1 MPVWRPR
8 PDWLR
13 ESVAAALSQR
23 GCRIE
28 LIVVDDG
35 SPEPTERHLAFVDE
49 PRLRV
54 VRTEHG
60 GAAHARNVG
69 IEASGGDF
77 LRFIDSDDVIEAEST
92 KVLLALTEGR
102 DDVIAFGAT
111 MFCDQDLRPLWKMTS
126 EVEGNGVEACLL
138 GRFTTRPP
146 AFLFPRRIV
155 ELAGGWSSDLT
166 VSEDWDFV
174 LRALE
179 HGRVRGTNSVAT
191 LYRRHPGGTT
201 ADPTEGVRGAERV
214 IARYFERHPDRR
226 GTRLERKARA
236 RALAH
241 GGRVYASHG
250 HPAKGIARLARA
262 AGMDPGA
269 LWVELAQAMPPA
281 LALGRRLLAMKP
293 ATVSEQPRTGELG
306 GGAKYRK

>member
-1 MPVWRPR
+1 VTTQLISLVMPVWRPR

-13 ESVAAALSQR
+13 ESVAGALSQR

-35 SPEPTERHLAFVDE
+35 SPQPAEQHLASFDE

-54 VRTEHG
+54 VRTAHG

-69 IEASGGDF
+69 IEVSAGDF
-77 LRFIDSDDVIEAEST
+77 LRFIDSDDVIEGEST
-92 KVLLALTEGR
+92 KELQALTEGR
-102 DDVIAFGAT
+102 DDVIAYGAT
-111 MFCDQDLRPLWKMTS
+111 VFCDQDLRPLWKMTS
-126 EVEGNGVEACLL
+126 EVEGDAVEACLL
-138 GRFTTRPP
+138 GRFTTRPH

-155 ELAGGWSSDLT
+155 KLAGGWSSDLT

-179 HGRVRGTNSVAT
+179 HGRVRGTSSVAT
-191 LYRRHPGGTT
+191 FYRRHPRGAT
-201 ADPTEGVRGAERV
+201 ADPADGMRGAEQV
-214 IARYFERHPDRR
+214 IERYFERHPDLR
-226 GTRLERKARA
+226 GTPLERKARA

-269 LWVELAQAMPPA
+269 IWVELAQAIPPA
-281 LALGRRLLAMKP
+281 AARGRRLLAMKP
-293 ATVSEQPRTGELG
+293 PTISEQPPDV
-306 GGAKYRK
+306 

>member
-1 MPVWRPR
+1 MTTELISLVMPVWRPR

-13 ESVAAALSQR
+13 ESVAGALAQR

-28 LIVVDDG
+28 VIVVDDG
-35 SPEPTERHLAFVDE
+35 SPQPAEQHLRSFDDQ
-49 PRLRV
+49 RLRV

-69 IEASGGDF
+69 IEASAGGF
-77 LRFIDSDDVIEAEST
+77 LRFIDSDDVIEVDST
-92 KVLLALTEGR
+92 KALLALTEGR

-111 MFCDQDLRPLWKMTS
+111 MFCDQDLRPIWKMTS
-126 EVEGNGVEACLL
+126 EVEGDAVEACLL
-138 GRFTTRPP
+138 GRFTTRPH

-155 ELAGGWSSDLT
+155 ELAGGWSSGLT

-179 HGRVRGTNSVAT
+179 HGRVRGTSSVAT
-191 LYRRHPGGTT
+191 LYRRHPGGAT
-201 ADPTEGVRGAERV
+201 ADPAEGMRGAEQV
-214 IARYFERHPDRR
+214 IERYFERHPDRR

-250 HPAKGIARLARA
+250 HPAEGIARLARA
-262 AGMDPGA
+262 ARMDPRA
-269 LWVELAQAMPPA
+269 VWVEFAQALPA
-281 LALGRRLLAMKP
+281 AAARGRRLLGMKRP
-293 ATVSEQPRTGELG
+293 AV
-306 GGAKYRK
+306 